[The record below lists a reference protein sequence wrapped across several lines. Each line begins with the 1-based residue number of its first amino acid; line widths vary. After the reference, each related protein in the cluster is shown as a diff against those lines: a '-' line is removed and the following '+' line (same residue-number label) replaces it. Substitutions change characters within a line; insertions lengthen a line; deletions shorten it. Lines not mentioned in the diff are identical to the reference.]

1 MYTTQTIFPPTMP
14 AHSQR
19 TLIMKAN
26 GGSVTVEAL
35 LDSGSNLWVQTDSK
49 SSDGGFVLACGN
61 ATVRITPSGG
71 AQYDL
76 V

>member
-1 MYTTQTIFPPTMP
+1 MFTTQTTFPPTMP

-19 TLIMKAN
+19 TLVLKAN
-26 GGSVTVEAL
+26 GGSVTVHAL
-35 LDSGSNLWVQTDSK
+35 LDEATSLWVQTDSK
-49 SSDGGFVLACGN
+49 SVDGGFVLSCGN
-61 ATVRITPSGG
+61 ATIRITPTGG